1 MDDPL
6 RIARFGC
13 SAFEL
18 SEFPD
23 LIDFRAKLQEKEVTS
38 VGGQSRHFVDLLR
51 EKIYCQL
58 DDEEKA
64 IAEQLIYASC
74 EGGIRSMMRNCGDL
88 LSTTD
93 GKFRVGSSLFDDVKE
108 KLKGL
113 HLTTLTLAEAVFG
126 KAGYYFDK
134 GVNFHV
140 STVDGLTTA
149 KENGWLWDAS
159 DKWTEELSLALV
171 RWAMTNYK
179 EFKKELNAL
188 IERQRK
194 TDVER
199 QKRKEMN
206 FVSFSLGYAQGA
218 RIEEQR
224 AAGRCAKDGER

>member
-1 MDDPL
+1 M
-6 RIARFGC
+6 
-13 SAFEL
+13 
-18 SEFPD
+18 
-23 LIDFRAKLQEKEVTS
+23 
-38 VGGQSRHFVDLLR
+38 
-51 EKIYCQL
+51 
-58 DDEEKA
+58 
-64 IAEQLIYASC
+64 
-74 EGGIRSMMRNCGDL
+74 
-88 LSTTD
+88 
-93 GKFRVGSSLFDDVKE
+93 
-108 KLKGL
+108 KGL

-194 TDVER
+194 ADVER
-199 QKRKEMN
+199 QKQKEMN
-206 FVSFSLGYAQGA
+206 FV
-218 RIEEQR
+218 
-224 AAGRCAKDGER
+224 